1 MRAGQLQKVTLL
13 VTLRRVRMRSARR
26 NAATTS
32 RTESGKNTGGA
43 NAKRRGFLL
52 ALGAGGAG
60 AAAIA
65 ARSLSGVA
73 PAIDAADPAASGES
87 YRLTDHIKRYYQT
100 AKT

>member
-1 MRAGQLQKVTLL
+1 
-13 VTLRRVRMRSARR
+13 MRSTRR

-32 RTESGKNTGGA
+32 RTESGKNAGGA

-65 ARSLSGVA
+65 ARSLTGA
-73 PAIDAADPAASGES
+73 GAQDDKAAADDSQG
-87 YRLTDHIKRYYQT
+87 YRVTDHIKRYYHT